1 VTEHRHCE
9 HEHEH
14 EPGPAP
20 DEHSRAA
27 VTRRALPAHFRDKSA
42 LTDTAGTPW
51 AGRDYTVSPFPDD
64 DGRAPR
70 VLADAL
76 EAHRRGEDEDLR
88 GLAAALRGTRVLVPI
103 MAVATEHG
111 ETAHGL
117 VGDNGAD
124 MAMVTLEGPS
134 GEKALPLFSSVEAL
148 AAWRRDSRPVPVVV
162 EQAAQAAVQ
171 EGCTSLLLD
180 PAGVDAADVGPADV
194 DPADARSAPV
204 LLQRSILWALAQG
217 RAWVPPAE
225 DPAVLAELDALTA
238 AVPEVL
244 ALRPA
249 PGAAREVD
257 LHVRLAPGLGPEAVR
272 AVVARLSEALGR
284 SVVVAERITSLRL
297 TLEG

>member
-1 VTEHRHCE
+1 MTEHRPH
-9 HEHEH
+9 
-14 EPGPAP
+14 
-20 DEHSRAA
+20 EHSRADA
-27 VTRRALPAHFRDKSA
+27 ARRSLPAHFRDKSA

-51 AGRDYTVSPFPDD
+51 AGRDYAVSPFPDD

-70 VLADAL
+70 ALADAL
-76 EAHRRGEDEDLR
+76 AARHRGEDQDLR

-124 MAMVTLEGPS
+124 MAMVTLEGPG

-148 AAWRRDSRPVPVVV
+148 AAWRRDARPAPVVA

-171 EGCTSLLLD
+171 EGCTALLLD
-180 PAGVDAADVGPADV
+180 PASGPA
-194 DPADARSAPV
+194 PADAAGADPAESRPTPV
-204 LLQRSILWALAQG
+204 LLRRSILWALAQG
-217 RAWVPPAE
+217 RVWVPPAE
-225 DPAVLAELDALTA
+225 DPAVLAELDALA
-238 AVPEVL
+238 AALPEVI

-249 PGAAREVD
+249 AGAAREVD
-257 LHVRLAPGLGPEAVR
+257 LHVRLVPGLDPEAVR
-272 AVVARLSEALGR
+272 AVVARLGEALGR